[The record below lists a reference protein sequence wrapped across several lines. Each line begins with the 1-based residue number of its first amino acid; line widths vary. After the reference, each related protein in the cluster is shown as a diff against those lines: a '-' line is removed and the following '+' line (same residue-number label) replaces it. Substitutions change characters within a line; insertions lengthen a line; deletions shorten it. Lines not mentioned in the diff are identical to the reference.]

1 MTHQALRHRDAR
13 SGGPRA
19 RTFVALAAGLLLGTL
34 ALGSVVLG
42 SVAFGTAAPA
52 AAAPPTDL
60 DGAYVLDQIGV
71 LAGDEQRVQDAL
83 DGLFEAGDAPLFVI
97 VVDDFDDALDGL
109 AWADET
115 AALSGLG
122 DRDALLAIAVESREY
137 ATSIGAAFPA
147 SDAELAEAEN
157 ALVAELRDDRWADGI
172 IAYAD
177 TLTAALTAVEE
188 PEEPGTDEPGG
199 TPGGEEAPAEQGGGI
214 PILPIAL
221 GAGGIG
227 VAWYL
232 IARARR
238 MKGPVTADVD
248 RQSIAELDQ
257 TASRRLVQVDDALTT
272 SEQELGF
279 AEAQFGAAPTEGFR
293 TALTR
298 AKELVGEAF
307 RLRRELDD
315 ENPETDEQKRATL
328 LAIITACDEA
338 DDLLEAQEEA
348 FEALRDVESDLP
360 SAIAEV
366 TRGREAAPAAIE
378 AAESTVARLRG
389 EFSANAIASVAD
401 APAQARRLL
410 ALVDAELAEAAQ
422 KQQAGSTSEAA
433 IDVRSAQLAL
443 AQLTTAT
450 AGVQTLA
457 DDLATARTAL
467 AAQQDDL
474 RAGIAAAQ
482 PLRSGA
488 AAGSALASAVTAAE
502 AALAAAPTDDPIAAL
517 ERVVAADR
525 VLDTQL
531 AGAREEAERRA
542 KAEAALERTLASA
555 SARIRNAG
563 EYIAAH
569 RGAVGA
575 AARARLAEAQA
586 QEAIAVQQRTADP
599 AAALEAAQRALD
611 YAGQAMQ
618 SAEGDLR
625 ASLAPSGPIGGLSGG
640 LGGSGGSSG
649 IGDAIIGGIIG
660 GLLSGGGGGRS
671 GGGFSGGFGG
681 GRPRFGSSG
690 GSSSGAR
697 RSSAPRSSGRRG
709 GGGRF

>member
-1 MTHQALRHRDAR
+1 MTHQTQRRRDAR
-13 SGGPRA
+13 SRRPQ
-19 RTFVALAAGLLLGTL
+19 ALTIGAVAAGLLL
-34 ALGSVVLG
+34 SVSPL
-42 SVAFGTAAPA
+42 APA
-52 AAAPPTDL
+52 AAAPPLDL
-60 DGAYVLDQIGV
+60 EGAYVLDETGV
-71 LAGDEQRVQDAL
+71 LDGETARVEQSLDAL
-83 DGLFEAGDAPLFVI
+83 FDAGGAQVFVV
-97 VVDDFDDALDGL
+97 VVDTFDAALDGL

-122 DRDALLAIAVESREY
+122 DRDGLLAIAVESREF
-137 ATSIGAAFPA
+137 ATSIGVSFPA
-147 SDAELAEAEN
+147 SDSDLTAAED
-157 ALVAELRDDRWADGI
+157 ALISELRDDRWADGI

-177 TLTAALTAVEE
+177 TLTAALTVVDE
-188 PEEPGTDEPGG
+188 PVDGPDEPGTDEPGI
-199 TPGGEEAPAEQGGGI
+199 TPEGDDEPAEQGGGI
-214 PILPIAL
+214 PIVPIAL

-238 MKGPVTADVD
+238 KKGPVTAAVD
-248 RQSIAELDQ
+248 KQSIAELDQ

-293 TALTR
+293 SALTR

-315 ENPETDEQKRATL
+315 ETPETDEQKRATL

-348 FEALRDVESDLP
+348 FDALRDVESDLP
-360 SAIAEV
+360 GAIAEV
-366 TRGREAAPAAIE
+366 TKGRDAAPAAID
-378 AAESTVARLRG
+378 AAEATVTRLRG
-389 EFSANAIASVAD
+389 EFSASAIASVAD
-401 APAQARRLL
+401 APEQSRRLL

-443 AQLTTAT
+443 AQLTSAT
-450 AGVQTLA
+450 VGVQALA
-457 DDLATARTAL
+457 DDLVAARSAL
-467 AAQQDDL
+467 AAQQEDL
-474 RAGIAAAQ
+474 RAGIAAAT
-482 PLRSGA
+482 PLRATTGA
-488 AAGSALASAVTAAE
+488 GPALAAAVTAAE
-502 AALAAAPTDDPIAAL
+502 AALAAAPADDPIAAL

-525 VLDTQL
+525 ALDAQL
-531 AGAREEAERRA
+531 ADAREAAERRA

-555 SARIRNAG
+555 SARIRSAG

-586 QEAIAVQQRTADP
+586 QEAIAVQQRGTDP
-599 AAALEAAQRALD
+599 VAALEAAQRALD

-625 ASLAPSGPIGGLSGG
+625 TSLAPSGPIGGMSRSSGG
-640 LGGSGGSSG
+640 GM
-649 IGDAIIGGIIG
+649 GDAVLGGIIG

-671 GGGFSGGFGG
+671 GGFSGGSS
-681 GRPRFGSSG
+681 RPRFGSSG

>member
-1 MTHQALRHRDAR
+1 MTHQALRYRDAR
-13 SGGPRA
+13 SRGPRA
-19 RTFVALAAGLLLGTL
+19 LTISALAAGLLLGTL
-34 ALGSVVLG
+34 PLGAV
-42 SVAFGTAAPA
+42 APA
-52 AAAPPTDL
+52 TAAPPTDL
-60 DGAYVLDQIGV
+60 EGAYVLDQVGV

-97 VVDDFDDALDGL
+97 VVDRFDDALDGL

-157 ALVAELRDDRWADGI
+157 ALVAQLRDDRWADGI

-177 TLTAALTAVEE
+177 TLTAALSTV
-188 PEEPGTDEPGG
+188 DEPGG
-199 TPGGEEAPAEQGGGI
+199 TPGEPGMDEPGVPPGGEEASAEQGGGI

-328 LAIITACDEA
+328 LALITACDEA

-640 LGGSGGSSG
+640 LGGRGGSSG
-649 IGDAIIGGIIG
+649 IGDAIIGGIMG

>member
-1 MTHQALRHRDAR
+1 MTHQALRYRDAR
-13 SGGPRA
+13 SRGPRA
-19 RTFVALAAGLLLGTL
+19 LTISALAAGLLLGTL
-34 ALGSVVLG
+34 PLGAV
-42 SVAFGTAAPA
+42 APA
-52 AAAPPTDL
+52 TAAPPTDL
-60 DGAYVLDQIGV
+60 EGAYVLDQVGV

-97 VVDDFDDALDGL
+97 VVDRFDDALDGL

-147 SDAELAEAEN
+147 SDAVLAEAEN
-157 ALVAELRDDRWADGI
+157 ALVAQLRDDRWADGI

-177 TLTAALTAVEE
+177 TLTAALSTVDE
-188 PEEPGTDEPGG
+188 PGGTPGEPGTDEPGVP
-199 TPGGEEAPAEQGGGI
+199 PGGEEAPTEQGGGI

-238 MKGPVTADVD
+238 KKAPVTADVD

-272 SEQELGF
+272 SGQELGF

-315 ENPETDEQKRATL
+315 ESPETDEQKRATL

-360 SAIAEV
+360 GAIAEV

-410 ALVDAELAEAAQ
+410 ALVDTELAEAAQ

-443 AQLTTAT
+443 GQLTSAT

-467 AAQQDDL
+467 AAQQEDL

-488 AAGSALASAVTAAE
+488 ATGSALASALTAAE

-525 VLDTQL
+525 VLDAQL

-542 KAEAALERTLASA
+542 TAEAALDRTLASA
-555 SARIRNAG
+555 SARIRSAG

-586 QEAIAVQQRTADP
+586 QEAIAVQRRTADP
-599 AAALEAAQRALD
+599 MAALEAAQRALD
-611 YAGQAMQ
+611 YAGQALQ

-625 ASLAPSGPIGGLSGG
+625 ASLAPSGPLGG
-640 LGGSGGSSG
+640 LGTSGGSSG
-649 IGDAIIGGIIG
+649 VGEAIIGGIIG

-671 GGGFSGGFGG
+671 GGGFSGGFRG

>member
-1 MTHQALRHRDAR
+1 MAQRRGSVRDAGSR
-13 SGGPRA
+13 RPRA
-19 RTFVALAAGLLLGTL
+19 LTIGALAVGLLLGT
-34 ALGSVVLG
+34 V
-42 SVAFGTAAPA
+42 APA

-60 DGAYVLDQIGV
+60 EGAYVLDQVGV
-71 LAGDEQRVQDAL
+71 LGGEEQRVQDAL
-83 DGLFEAGDAPLFVI
+83 DRLFDAGGSLFVM
-97 VVDDFDDALDGL
+97 VVDRFDDALDS
-109 AWADET
+109 ADWVEQS

-122 DRDALLAIAVESREY
+122 DRDALLAIAVDDRIFD
-137 ATSIGAAFPA
+137 TSVGPAFPA
-147 SDAELAEAEN
+147 TDAQLFEAAD
-157 ALVAELRDDRWADGI
+157 ALVAELRNDRWADGI

-188 PEEPGTDEPGG
+188 PVVTPEEPGTDEPGG
-199 TPGGEEAPAEQGGGI
+199 TPGGDGEPAEQGDGI

-227 VAWYL
+227 IAWYL

-238 MKGPVTADVD
+238 KKGPVTAAVD

-298 AKELVGEAF
+298 AKELVAEAF

-360 SAIAEV
+360 AAIAEV
-366 TRGREAAPAAIE
+366 TKGREAAPAAIE
-378 AAESTVARLRG
+378 AAEATVSRLRG
-389 EFSANAIASVAD
+389 EFSASAIASVAD

-443 AQLTTAT
+443 AQLTSAT

-482 PLRSGA
+482 PLRTTTS
-488 AAGSALASAVTAAE
+488 AGPALAEAVTAAE
-502 AALAAAPTDDPIAAL
+502 AALAAVPANDPIAAL
-517 ERVVAADR
+517 ERIVLADR
-525 VLDTQL
+525 ALDAQL

-555 SARIRNAG
+555 SARIRSAA
-563 EYIAAH
+563 EFIAAN

-586 QEAIAVQQRTADP
+586 QETIAIQQRSTDP
-599 AAALEAAQRALD
+599 EAALAAAQRALD
-611 YAGQAMQ
+611 DAGQAMQ
-618 SAEGDLR
+618 SAESDRR
-625 ASLAPSGPIGGLSGG
+625 AALAPSGPIGGLSGG
-640 LGGSGGSSG
+640 AGGSGGVG
-649 IGDAIIGGIIG
+649 EAIIGGIIG
-660 GLLSGGGGGRS
+660 GLLSGGGGGSRPGS
-671 GGGFSGGFGG
+671 SGGFGG
-681 GRPRFGSSG
+681 GSPRFGSSG